1 MATITTSMVLLRWPL
16 LSAVLMFLASTLNIQ
31 FRKSD
36 YAGLAVIST
45 LLGLGAACWFATG
58 LLGITLLD
66 IAAVWE
72 NIKVVMVEAMSHTPP
87 SSGQA
92 TVFTP
97 PGLSN
102 MAAFCRRW
110 RAGRNL

>member
-16 LSAVLMFLASTLNIQ
+16 LSAVLMFLA
-31 FRKSD
+31 
-36 YAGLAVIST
+36 ST

-87 SSGQA
+87 DWPMVI
-92 TVFTP
+92 T
-97 PGLSN
+97 
-102 MAAFCRRW
+102 
-110 RAGRNL
+110 

>member
-1 MATITTSMVLLRWPL
+1 MPS
-16 LSAVLMFLASTLNIQ
+16 STLLLPPD
-31 FRKSD
+31 FSRRRLLLGMA
-36 YAGLAVIST
+36 AGGG

-87 SSGQA
+87 DWPMVI
-92 TVFTP
+92 T
-97 PGLSN
+97 
-102 MAAFCRRW
+102 
-110 RAGRNL
+110 